1 MFCAGSLQDPWHGES
16 ASQPWANRWPKEDQR
31 TSGEAGQR
39 PPHARKPVPN
49 AEVVWALGLNQG
61 GHLH

>member
-1 MFCAGSLQDPWHGES
+1 MCGFSARSLAWGISES
-16 ASQPWANRWPKEDQR
+16 TMGKEYQQ